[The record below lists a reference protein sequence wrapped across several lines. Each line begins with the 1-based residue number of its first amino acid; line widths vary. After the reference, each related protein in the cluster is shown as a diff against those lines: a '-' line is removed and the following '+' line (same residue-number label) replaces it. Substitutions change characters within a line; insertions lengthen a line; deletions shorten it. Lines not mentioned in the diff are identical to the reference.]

1 MTNNYYQKH
10 KEKIQKEACKIYQ
23 NLSEVEKHK
32 RQKKVWERYQNFTE
46 KKKEKK
52 ASISLWM

>member
-32 RQKKVWERYQNFTE
+32 KQKKVKKKYKKNTKK

-52 ASISLWM
+52 ASISL